1 MNQHDYVRDCLTYYS
16 EAGLE
21 PGNPAHGEWHEC
33 HYPEPKCLGGTKKI
47 LLLKEHHAHQGPLQS
62 EEYNHPCIW
71 GWEGEYLSGDILEVW
86 KKWMTKKLESGLD
99 KMSQSERA
107 QRAGRNT
114 VENELGWYNPVIIE
128 KRKRA
133 TRVSGLR
140 AVEEGTGIHG
150 LPDNIQRENARRG
163 GQAAAKVQQEKGIGI
178 FGLTYEDRVAIAD
191 KVNKDRKIKVVL
203 THPDGTEEVV
213 DSISEAVRKY
223 NLNKSQLYKILRGQT
238 TGTSKGFSIRY
249 YSDQA

>member
-1 MNQHDYVRDCLTYYS
+1 MNQHDYVSDCLALYT
-16 EAGLE
+16 ELNLE
-21 PGNPAHGEWHEC
+21 PGNPMHGEWHLC
-33 HYPEPKCLGGTKKI
+33 HYPKPKCLGGTETI
-47 LLLKEHHAHQGPLQS
+47 FLLKKHHAHQGPLQS

-71 GWEGEYLSGDILEVW
+71 GWEGEYLSGEILEVW
-86 KKWMTKKLESGLD
+86 KKWMTKKLEIGLD

-107 QRAGRNT
+107 QQAGRNT

-128 KRKRA
+128 RRKRA

-150 LPDNIQRENARRG
+150 LPDRERSENCRKG
-163 GQAAAKVQQEKGIGI
+163 GLAAAKVQQERGTGI
-178 FGLTYEDRVAIAD
+178 FGLTYEDRVAIAE
-191 KVNKDRKIKVVL
+191 KSNKDRKIKVVL

-249 YSDQA
+249 YSDQP